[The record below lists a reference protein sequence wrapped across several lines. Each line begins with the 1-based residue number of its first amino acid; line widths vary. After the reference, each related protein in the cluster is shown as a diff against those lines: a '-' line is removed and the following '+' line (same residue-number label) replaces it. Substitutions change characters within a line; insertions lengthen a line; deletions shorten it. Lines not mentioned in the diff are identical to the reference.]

1 MRTAA
6 EGKAGEKMRRAPI
19 GCKIENGEAR
29 IDETAA
35 EQIGT
40 LFEAYNSG
48 MSLKEAAA
56 KAGLEG
62 YHSSIGRILKNTRYL
77 GDDYHP
83 GLIDWDTFEKAQLIR
98 YEKAKSLGRIYDTR
112 RRNLPRLLRSFPF
125 SKKHFLKPPSQKSP
139 MMISPMPLMSSGSG
153 SKRH

>member
-19 GCKIENGEAR
+19 GCKIENGETG

-35 EQIGT
+35 EQIRT

-98 YEKAKSLGRIYDTR
+98 YEKAKSLGRIYDYSEKE
-112 RRNLPRLLRSFPF
+112 LA
-125 SKKHFLKPPSQKSP
+125 
-139 MMISPMPLMSSGSG
+139 
-153 SKRH
+153 